1 MLIFITGG
9 SHQGKTE
16 FARTLGLPIVDELH
30 LMIGQWLSE
39 KKDLTKAIDQLL
51 SSRLPEDRSSDDQF
65 PDDRFPEDRP
75 VDDQY
80 PDDRLP
86 DDQYPGNP
94 FPSNRPSDDRQRL
107 KVDPGLVVICNEV
120 GCGIIPSE
128 KNERE
133 YREAV
138 GRIAC
143 CIAKKADVVYRVEA
157 GIASRIKG

>member
-51 SSRLPEDRSSDDQF
+51 SNRLPEDRSSDDQ
-65 PDDRFPEDRP
+65 
-75 VDDQY
+75 
-80 PDDRLP
+80 
-86 DDQYPGNP
+86 YPGNQ

-133 YREAV
+133 YREAI